1 MFNFPH
7 IKYFIE
13 WGKKNYRTF
22 FPCEEKIDKLLSL
35 IIKTDLR
42 RLKMRSILTKN
53 VSRKMNST
61 EQIVENTL
69 TVRVNVWERRE
80 IENKRTDTRGIEI
93 EKKVKWKRTLEI
105 REEKRQREKPA

>member
-1 MFNFPH
+1 MKSEREVSIIQQQRALKIILGAKTTNLRIFFESVEMFNFPH

-22 FPCEEKIDKLLSL
+22 FPCEKKIDKLLSL

-42 RLKMRSILTKN
+42 RLKMRSILNKN

-69 TVRVNVWERRE
+69 TVRVNV
-80 IENKRTDTRGIEI
+80 
-93 EKKVKWKRTLEI
+93 
-105 REEKRQREKPA
+105 